1 MATFDDGTLFRTVV
15 EDMLM
20 GLNFRGSVADA
31 VCRKMDRKAQKG
43 KIPINETVDT
53 LARDLGTVAV
63 GSQALHVTGKLG
75 SVDYDMEQHFYDFCI
90 NQASLVDISQYD
102 QSYLE
107 EQINNLEQHI
117 NTSVD
122 VSLKAVLD
130 AESNTQAAANGTWD
144 NTSSTP
150 TLDLQEAQKKTP
162 TADLLIL
169 GLTTAQEL
177 ARHPEMKENLS
188 FYSDTGAIPM
198 NQLATHLSSFLGIQN
213 VVVANHFYN
222 AAALDN
228 ANSVT
233 LSYIM
238 DDFAWMGV
246 QRNLIMAEQM
256 ESAGSDVY
264 RDGKTRAWWASYLR
278 VLDIVRGDS
287 QSGVLLTGI

>member
-1 MATFDDGTLFRTVV
+1 
-15 EDMLM
+15 
-20 GLNFRGSVADA
+20 
-31 VCRKMDRKAQKG
+31 
-43 KIPINETVDT
+43 
-53 LARDLGTVAV
+53 
-63 GSQALHVTGKLG
+63 
-75 SVDYDMEQHFYDFCI
+75 
-90 NQASLVDISQYD
+90 
-102 QSYLE
+102 
-107 EQINNLEQHI
+107 
-117 NTSVD
+117 
-122 VSLKAVLD
+122 
-130 AESNTQAAANGTWD
+130 
-144 NTSSTP
+144 
-150 TLDLQEAQKKTP
+150 
-162 TADLLIL
+162 
-169 GLTTAQEL
+169 
-177 ARHPEMKENLS
+177 
-188 FYSDTGAIPM
+188 M